1 MQSLNRVQLIGTIGI
16 EPQTGKTKDGK
27 AFAVLSVAC
36 ANEFKLKNGKTREFV
51 DWISVN
57 LYGSLAYLVR
67 EKSCM
72 GQKVF
77 IEGPLKVSGYTLN
90 KERQKTYYYI
100 LAHKLILLSEFPSAK
115 KTFSDEEAVF
125 PKAHDIEQNDEE
137 QMQEGE

>member
-100 LAHKLILLSEFPSAK
+100 LAHKLILLSEFRLNTMAFERLLVPHSV
-115 KTFSDEEAVF
+115 S
-125 PKAHDIEQNDEE
+125 NDPDDPNLKLIFLT
-137 QMQEGE
+137 